1 MQPIVTKC
9 VCSPSWRQHHRLCD
23 SKLVRRQKVR
33 QMTAVL
39 IRAALHLENSSIC
52 VSETEI

>member
-9 VCSPSWRQHHRLCD
+9 VCSPSWRQHHLLCD